1 MELAELAA
9 FCLEDGRGPYV
20 WWQAGHY
27 SGKSALLAT
36 FVLRPP
42 EPVARR
48 VQIVSFFITAR
59 LAAQDTR
66 EAFTQVLLEQLAEI
80 TGQELPA
87 VLPEATREGYLL
99 DLLAQAAA
107 ACQQAGGRLVLVVD
121 GLDEDR
127 GVTTGPY
134 AHSIAGLL
142 PADPPAGMRV
152 IVAGRPNPPVPD
164 DVPDWHPLHD
174 PGIVRKLT
182 GSAHARNIGR
192 LARRELQR
200 LLGGSPAEQDLLG
213 LLTAAAGGL
222 SSPDLGELTGIPLWE
237 IETILHTTAGRTFA
251 RRSPRWEPATGPQVY
266 LLDHDELRAEAVR
279 YLARRLPDYWDRLH
293 AWAQAYQARGWPPD
307 TPEYLLGDYYSLLE
321 SLRDLPRM
329 TACASDPARHN
340 RLLALTGGDAAALAE
355 IRAALD
361 LVAAQ
366 DAPDL
371 AAALALAWLR
381 GQLNA
386 RNTHIPI
393 RLPAV
398 WATLGRTARA
408 EALASSIT
416 DPGGQADALAWVAE
430 VLAEA
435 GQHQQAAEA
444 AGRAEAAAQSITDPG
459 EQADALA
466 KVAVALAEAG
476 QHQQAAEA
484 AGRAE
489 AAAQSIT
496 DPGEQADAL
505 AKVAVALAQAGQHQ
519 QAEAAARSIT
529 DPDRQTDA
537 LAKVAETSQ
546 ELRCQAATSDWGV
559 FSRWGQAVASS

>member
-1 MELAELAA
+1 M
-9 FCLEDGRGPYV
+9 
-20 WWQAGHY
+20 
-27 SGKSALLAT
+27 
-36 FVLRPP
+36 
-42 EPVARR
+42 
-48 VQIVSFFITAR
+48 
-59 LAAQDTR
+59 
-66 EAFTQVLLEQLAEI
+66 
-80 TGQELPA
+80 
-87 VLPEATREGYLL
+87 
-99 DLLAQAAA
+99 
-107 ACQQAGGRLVLVVD
+107 
-121 GLDEDR
+121 
-127 GVTTGPY
+127 
-134 AHSIAGLL
+134 
-142 PADPPAGMRV
+142 
-152 IVAGRPNPPVPD
+152 
-164 DVPDWHPLHD
+164 
-174 PGIVRKLT
+174 
-182 GSAHARNIGR
+182 
-192 LARRELQR
+192 
-200 LLGGSPAEQDLLG
+200 
-213 LLTAAAGGL
+213 
-222 SSPDLGELTGIPLWE
+222 
-237 IETILHTTAGRTFA
+237 
-251 RRSPRWEPATGPQVY
+251 
-266 LLDHDELRAEAVR
+266 DHDELRAEAVR

-466 KVAVALAEAG
+466 KVAVVLAEAG

-519 QAEAAARSIT
+519 QAAEAAGRAEAAAQSITDPGEQADALAKVAVALAQAGQHQQAEATARSVT